1 MVPVFFFILLCQY
14 ERHDDIDEREKNV
27 YRRIRM
33 LLLFNFSFLSEK
45 FLSKEKERKIKN
57 VCGFFSLLVL
67 FYFFISSSSFR
78 FMEVMSGEDTSF
90 VIDEVSNIIK
100 ETIERIIGG
109 NSYQHNKVNRWTAD
123 IVDNVL
129 TELTKLGKPFKY
141 IVQAVCYLLDY
152 CCSFQT

>member
-1 MVPVFFFILLCQY
+1 MSI
-14 ERHDDIDEREKNV
+14 E
-27 YRRIRM
+27 RIRM
-33 LLLFNFSFLSEK
+33 PVLFES
-45 FLSKEKERKIKN
+45 
-57 VCGFFSLLVL
+57 FSLLFFLLFLKILFIKDKEHLWFSGFL
-67 FYFFISSSSFR
+67 FYVNFR
-78 FMEVMSGEDTSF
+78 LIAVMSGEDTSF

-141 IVQAVCYLLDY
+141 IVQAVCD
-152 CCSFQT
+152 